1 MRGRGGGRGPA
12 GWRLGC
18 LGCPATGTA
27 RCGSSS
33 PAGFW
38 AVSGASITI
47 GGDGASVT
55 AAVTATTTVTGKVH
69 SIGGVKVGDE
79 VSAQISSTASHL
91 TATAIQDPADN
102 SSTS

>member
-1 MRGRGGGRGPA
+1 MPGLSGNGNGPL
-12 GWRLGC
+12 RL
-18 LGCPATGTA
+18 LLTS
-27 RCGSSS
+27 RVL
-33 PAGFW
+33 

-79 VSAQISSTASHL
+79 VSAQISGTASHL